1 VQIGLVPVIL
11 PQSELKELMRSAE
24 SGSELTVDL
33 EGESIAASDHS
44 ISFEMDPFVRHCL
57 LNGLDAIA
65 RTLEHESDIAA
76 FESRTTPRIET
87 TAL

>member
-1 VQIGLVPVIL
+1 VTL
-11 PQSELKELMRSAE
+11 PQSNVKKLMESAA

-33 EGESIAASDHS
+33 EAESLGDSSRELFHFA
-44 ISFEMDPFVRHCL
+44 MDPFVRHCL

-65 RTLEHESDIAA
+65 RTLQQESDIAA
-76 FESRTTPRIET
+76 FEARTASRVET